1 MAKVNFRAPRYN
13 GLPHLCT
20 MLDSIGNDQ
29 EVANLLGLSLRSI
42 QKYRAAGQAPK
53 PVMYALF
60 WETSWGVSCADVG
73 ASNDAARAWSRA
85 NFLERENL
93 ELKRKL
99 ALLEAELA
107 GYQVAAN
114 AAFFHGA

>member
-1 MAKVNFRAPRYN
+1 MAKVNFRSPRYS

-29 EVANLLGLSLRSI
+29 EVANLLDLSI
-42 QKYRAAGQAPK
+42 DTIKKYRRHGQAPK

-60 WETSWGVSCADVG
+60 WETPWGVSCADVS

-114 AAFFHGA
+114 AAFFRGP